1 MQTETTLAGL
11 IQSVLYYWCDNPLE
25 EVKTYHTKP
34 RETPLEEVITCHA
47 ELSENPLEEVWTCH
61 IEPSLKENDFKST
74 SSGEMGTVLP
84 NENNMIEINNKINFI
99 VTNEK
104 TGSSNNHRVGSTAN
118 FLEIQPINVTKNTL
132 IRYTEDGN
140 CSQESCSDINTDFLE
155 LKAENEMYHE
165 EKGIQCNKD
174 SNLMNHDTY
183 DLDSDDDV
191 PENMNCINL
200 STCDTQQISI
210 LSNEGRHCNENTD
223 LRQTKLVEE
232 KCSKFSKHVEEI
244 RSESPKLVEEIR
256 SESPKL
262 VEATRSELPKLV
274 EATRSESPK
283 HVEATRSESPK
294 LVEAT
299 RSESP
304 KLVEEIRSELLKLES
319 PADSEEEVAGIFSEA
334 PRADSF
340 KTGNSKTLRARL
352 EFSKE
357 TIKPIE
363 KSTDIKADKT
373 LESAEN
379 LLNKGKKVRNIKADL
394 MEELD
399 ENLLMV
405 TLNFSTN
412 QIFCRQFHTFLNIY
426 FLCRCSYAYILL
438 IFFISLTCYVGIEK
452 YQSSYK
458 YRQDYGKN

>member
-74 SSGEMGTVLP
+74 SNGEMGTVLP

-256 SESPKL
+256 SE
-262 VEATRSELPKLV
+262 
-274 EATRSESPK
+274 
-283 HVEATRSESPK
+283 
-294 LVEAT
+294 
-299 RSESP
+299 
-304 KLVEEIRSELLKLES
+304 LLKLES